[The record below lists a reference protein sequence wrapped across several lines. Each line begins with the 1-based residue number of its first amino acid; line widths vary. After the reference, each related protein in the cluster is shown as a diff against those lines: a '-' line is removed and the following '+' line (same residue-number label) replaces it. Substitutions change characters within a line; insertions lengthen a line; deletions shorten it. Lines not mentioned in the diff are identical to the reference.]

1 MGGRRNPAAF
11 CVFARVVFCPIGCIL
26 CREVNIMNEK
36 VTIRRFVPAD
46 ASDVQNII
54 HRGLREI
61 NNKDYP
67 AARIDEYCDY
77 FTVDKIR
84 NQAETAHMY
93 VAVSDDGRVV
103 GTGTI
108 ASFWGS
114 ETESILLTIYILPDL
129 IGYGIGTAIIRA
141 LEKDEYA
148 LRAKRIE
155 IPSSI
160 TAVNFY
166 RKMGYDFKDDGE
178 PDEEGL
184 IRMEKLK

>member
-1 MGGRRNPAAF
+1 MTKN
-11 CVFARVVFCPIGCIL
+11 
-26 CREVNIMNEK
+26 
-36 VTIRRFVPAD
+36 VTIRCFAPAD
-46 ASDVQNII
+46 ADEVQNII

-61 NNKDYP
+61 NSKDYP
-67 AARIDEYCDY
+67 EKRIEEYCDY
-77 FTVDKIR
+77 FTIEKIKS
-84 NQAETAHMY
+84 QAENAHMY
-93 VAVSDDGRVV
+93 VAVSDDGRVA

-114 ETESILLTIYILPDL
+114 ETESILLTIYVLPDL
-129 IGYGIGTAIIRA
+129 IGHGIGTAIIRA

-166 RKMGYDFKDDGE
+166 RKMGYGFKDGGK

-184 IRMEKLK
+184 IRMEKQK

>member
-1 MGGRRNPAAF
+1 M
-11 CVFARVVFCPIGCIL
+11 
-26 CREVNIMNEK
+26 MNDK

-46 ASDVQNII
+46 AGAVQNII

-61 NNKDYP
+61 NSQDYP
-67 AARIDEYCDY
+67 AKRIEEYCGY
-77 FTVDKIR
+77 FTVEKIR
-84 NQAETAHMY
+84 SQAETAHMY
-93 VAVSDDGRVV
+93 VAVSDDGKVV

-108 ASFWGS
+108 APFWGS
-114 ETESILLTIYILPDL
+114 ETESILLTIYVLPDL
-129 IGYGIGTAIIRA
+129 IGHGIGTAIIQT

-155 IPSSI
+155 IPSSV

-166 RKMGYDFKDDGE
+166 RKMGYGFKDGGE

-184 IRMEKLK
+184 VRMEKQK

>member
-1 MGGRRNPAAF
+1 MK
-11 CVFARVVFCPIGCIL
+11 
-26 CREVNIMNEK
+26 EK
-36 VTIRRFVPAD
+36 VSIRRITPAD
-46 ASDVQNII
+46 ADAVQEII

-61 NNKDYP
+61 NGKDYP
-67 AARIDEYCDY
+67 STRIEEYCEY
-77 FTVDKIR
+77 FTVEKIKS
-84 NQAETAHMY
+84 QAETAHMY
-93 VAVSDDGRVV
+93 VAVSDSGKVV

-114 ETESILLTIYILPDL
+114 ETESILLTIYVLPDL
-129 IGYGIGTAIIRA
+129 IGHGIGTAIIQA
-141 LEKDEYA
+141 LEKDEYF

-166 RKMGYDFKDDGE
+166 RKMGYGFKNGSE

-184 IRMEKLK
+184 VRMEKRK

>member
-1 MGGRRNPAAF
+1 MTKN
-11 CVFARVVFCPIGCIL
+11 
-26 CREVNIMNEK
+26 
-36 VTIRRFVPAD
+36 VTIRCFAPAD
-46 ASDVQNII
+46 ADEVQDII

-61 NNKDYP
+61 NGKDYP
-67 AARIDEYCDY
+67 EKRIEEYCDY
-77 FTVDKIR
+77 FTIEKIKS
-84 NQAETAHMY
+84 QAENAHMY
-93 VAVSDDGRVV
+93 VAVSDDGRVA

-114 ETESILLTIYILPDL
+114 ETESILLTIYVLPDL
-129 IGYGIGTAIIRA
+129 IGHGIGTAIIRA

-166 RKMGYDFKDDGE
+166 RKMGYGFKDGGK

-184 IRMEKLK
+184 IRMEKQK

>member
-1 MGGRRNPAAF
+1 
-11 CVFARVVFCPIGCIL
+11 
-26 CREVNIMNEK
+26 MNEK
-36 VTIRRFVPAD
+36 FTIRRFTPAD
-46 ASDVQNII
+46 ADAVQEII

-61 NNKDYP
+61 NGKDYP
-67 AARIDEYCDY
+67 STRIEEYCEY

-84 NQAETAHMY
+84 SQAETAHMY
-93 VAVSDDGRVV
+93 VAVSDDGRVA

-114 ETESILLTIYILPDL
+114 ETESILLTIYVLPDL
-129 IGYGIGTAIIRA
+129 IGRGIGTAVIRA
-141 LEKDEYA
+141 LEKDEYFS
-148 LRAKRIE
+148 RAKRIE

-166 RKMGYDFKDDGE
+166 RKMGYVFKGGGE

-184 IRMEKLK
+184 VRMEKRK

>member
-1 MGGRRNPAAF
+1 MTKN
-11 CVFARVVFCPIGCIL
+11 
-26 CREVNIMNEK
+26 
-36 VTIRRFVPAD
+36 VTIRCFAPAD
-46 ASDVQNII
+46 ADEVQNII

-61 NNKDYP
+61 NGKDYP
-67 AARIDEYCDY
+67 EKRIEEYCDY
-77 FTVDKIR
+77 FTIEKIKS
-84 NQAETAHMY
+84 QAENAHMY
-93 VAVSDDGRVV
+93 VAVSDDGRVA

-114 ETESILLTIYILPDL
+114 ETESILLTIYVLPDL
-129 IGYGIGTAIIRA
+129 IGHGIGTAIIRA

-166 RKMGYDFKDDGE
+166 RKMGYGFKDGGK

-184 IRMEKLK
+184 IRMEKRK